1 MTSLTL
7 KEFFIIRETGQML
20 FHHRFRTIS
29 PQNGDPLLTSGLLA
43 AIFQFAQQVEQDLI
57 DFIRMRRVSF
67 IFRKSSGLIFVL
79 SMSSDTNPVH
89 FEEVM
94 HGIEKQFFLLF
105 PEAAF
110 DPSSKLD
117 TYEGFR
123 SFLSDYLKPVEKRAI
138 LLSEVMFV
146 LGVKEELLVEW
157 SLEEIGSAVANKVF
171 SVSFDEIQLAQEKSV
186 SQLLE
191 VAETILGDLGIN
203 IQPIVLN
210 EGTNT
215 IQIQLN
221 HSQCQLYRSGSEDCF
236 CRGFLD
242 EFLGKTVDFAVE
254 IRIIT

>member
-1 MTSLTL
+1 
-7 KEFFIIRETGQML
+7 ML
-20 FHHRFRTIS
+20 FHHRFTPIS
-29 PQNGDPLLTSGLLA
+29 PQTGDPLLTSGLLA
-43 AIFQFAQQVEQDLI
+43 AIFQFAQQVELDMI

-79 SMSSDTNPVH
+79 SMSSETNPVH

-94 HGIEKQFFLLF
+94 HGIEKQFFFLF

-110 DPSSKLD
+110 DPSAKLD

-123 SFLSDYLKPVEKRAI
+123 SFLSEYLKPVEKRAI
-138 LLSEVMFV
+138 LLSEVMFI
-146 LGVKEELLVEW
+146 LGVKEELLAEW
-157 SLEEIGSAVANKVF
+157 SLEEIGSAVANKIF
-171 SVSFDEIQLAQEKSV
+171 SVSFDAIRLAKEKSI

-203 IQPIVLN
+203 IQAIVLN

-221 HSQCQLYRSGSEDCF
+221 HSQCQLYRSDSEDCF

-242 EFLGKTVDFAVE
+242 EFLGKTVDLAIE
-254 IRIIT
+254 INIVT